1 MRRTMIVLLAGVLVA
16 ISSVITHKEETLHHM
31 EFVDHRPSRGIIDEA
46 YAYPPAVGI
55 LSNSKNCMSCHVN
68 NGLWH
73 NDSELIVDILDAD
86 TKKSMKQSDGS
97 FVIETERW

>member
-1 MRRTMIVLLAGVLVA
+1 MKKIMVVLLAVVFIA
-16 ISSVITHKEETLHHM
+16 ICSVIMHRGETLHHM
-31 EFVDHRPSRGIIDEA
+31 EFVDHRPSPGVIDQA

-68 NGLWH
+68 NGPWH

-97 FVIETERW
+97 FIIDAE